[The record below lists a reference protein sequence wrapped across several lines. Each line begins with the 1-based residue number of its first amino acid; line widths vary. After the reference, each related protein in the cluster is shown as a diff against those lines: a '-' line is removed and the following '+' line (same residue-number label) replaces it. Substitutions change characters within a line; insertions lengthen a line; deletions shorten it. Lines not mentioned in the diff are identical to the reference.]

1 MPAPLTRL
9 LFAAIW
15 WASACTCTSASA
27 LPTNSTFLLS
37 LPEAAVFG
45 LGADSERKGTP
56 QAGPGVENGT
66 CADRGGVVAA
76 EGSDVIVARVRRRR
90 AISSRDLA
98 ALLDYHNRVRSQ
110 VSPPAANME
119 IMVWD
124 DRLARSAE
132 SWASRCIW
140 DHGPSHVMK
149 HTGQNLSINSGRYRS
164 VIDLVR
170 SWHDERHAFSYPT
183 GCNGAVCSHYT
194 QMVWANTN
202 RMGCAIHKCYN
213 MYVFGSTWKKADFLV
228 CNYSIKGNWVGEAPY
243 KRGKPCSACPSSY
256 GGSCSRNQCSGRSS
270 RRVQSSRSATSSRS
284 SYSRIKK
291 FKRWY

>member
-15 WASACTCTSASA
+15 WATVCMRASA
-27 LPTNSTFLLS
+27 LPTNNTFLLS
-37 LPEAAVFG
+37 LPEAVFG
-45 LGADSERKGTP
+45 LGAEREGTL
-56 QAGPGVENGT
+56 QAGQGVENVPRGY
-66 CADRGGVVAA
+66 GGVAVA
-76 EGSDVIVARVRRRR
+76 EGGDVIVPHVRRRR
-90 AISSRDLA
+90 AISSRDMT

-124 DRLARSAE
+124 ERLARSAE

-183 GCNGAVCSHYT
+183 GCSGAVCSHYT
-194 QMVWANTN
+194 QMVWASTN

-213 MYVFGSTWKKADFLV
+213 MYVFGSTWKQADFLV

-270 RRVQSSRSATSSRS
+270 RRAQSSRSTTLSRS
-284 SYSRIKK
+284 SYSRVKK